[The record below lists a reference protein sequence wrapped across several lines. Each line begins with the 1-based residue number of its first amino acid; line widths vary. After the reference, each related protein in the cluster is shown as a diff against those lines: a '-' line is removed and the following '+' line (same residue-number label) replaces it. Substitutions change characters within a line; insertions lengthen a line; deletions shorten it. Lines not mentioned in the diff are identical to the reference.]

1 MMIGGWRRPVLP
13 SMPCTSLP
21 QMPQALTATMTES
34 GRRAGSGASSRAK
47 RLYSLR
53 VRAFT
58 RQLTLKLGLT
68 GNEFFETD
76 CPAGAERLRFGVDQ
90 PLDTIG
96 IIAGN
101 RSLPLAFAEQA
112 RAQGVKRLVA
122 VAFDHETN
130 PALAQKVDEIVW
142 VKVGQ
147 LSKMIAAFKE
157 RGVTRCVMLGQ
168 IAPKNLFDVRPDMRA
183 LALLMKLKERNAHS
197 IFGAIADELKK
208 DGIELI
214 EPVRWLR
221 PLMPGAGFVLGPALT
236 EAQKEDAAFG
246 FRMAKEISRLEIGQT
261 VVVKEGTVLAVEGFE
276 GTDACLR
283 RGGELAGGK
292 GAWRSKWPRKSTT
305 CALTFRA
312 WARGRWRR
320 ARRRGFRCW
329 CLKRRKRCSW
339 KSRKRRRWLGN
350 IRSRWRRGVPD
361 PYPPPLLVSP
371 KKQLLSPSA
380 RGPFGPAPLV

>member
-1 MMIGGWRRPVLP
+1 MRRVLIGIAR
-13 SMPCTSLP
+13 
-21 QMPQALTATMTES
+21 LTM
-34 GRRAGSGASSRAK
+34 K
-47 RLYSLR
+47 RY
-53 VRAFT
+53 A
-58 RQLTLKLGLT
+58 
-68 GNEFFETD
+68 
-76 CPAGAERLRFGVDQ
+76 FGVDQ

-122 VAFDHETN
+122 VAFDNETD

-147 LSKMIAAFKE
+147 LSKMIAAFKD

-168 IAPKNLFDVRPDMRA
+168 IAPRNLFDVRPDMRA

-292 GAWRSKWPRKSTT
+292 GAVAVKVAKEKHDLRFDIPCVGARTVEACQAARISVLVFEADKTLLLEKPEADALARKHKITL
-305 CALTFRA
+305 A
-312 WARGRWRR
+312 AR
-320 ARRRGFRCW
+320 
-329 CLKRRKRCSW
+329 KEK
-339 KSRKRRRWLGN
+339 
-350 IRSRWRRGVPD
+350 
-361 PYPPPLLVSP
+361 
-371 KKQLLSPSA
+371 
-380 RGPFGPAPLV
+380 

>member
-1 MMIGGWRRPVLP
+1 
-13 SMPCTSLP
+13 MPMKRIAQP
-21 QMPQALTATMTES
+21 
-34 GRRAGSGASSRAK
+34 GRNGYG
-47 RLYSLR
+47 LR
-53 VRAFT
+53 
-58 RQLTLKLGLT
+58 
-68 GNEFFETD
+68 
-76 CPAGAERLRFGVDQ
+76 VDQ

-101 RSLPLAFAEQA
+101 RSLPLAFAEEA
-112 RAQGVKRLVA
+112 RAQGVRRLVA
-122 VAFDHETN
+122 VAFDNETN

-157 RGVTRCVMLGQ
+157 WGVTRCVMVGQ

-183 LALLMKLKERNAHS
+183 LGLLMKLKERNAHS
-197 IFGAIADELKK
+197 LFGAIADELKK
-208 DGIELI
+208 DGIEVI

-283 RGGELAGGK
+283 RGGELAGRK
-292 GAWRSKWPRKSTT
+292 GAVAAKVAKEKHDLRFDIPCVGARTVEACQAARISVLVFEAGKTLLLEKAEAETLARKHKITL
-305 CALTFRA
+305 AA
-312 WARGRWRR
+312 WD
-320 ARRRGFRCW
+320 
-329 CLKRRKRCSW
+329 K
-339 KSRKRRRWLGN
+339 
-350 IRSRWRRGVPD
+350 IE
-361 PYPPPLLVSP
+361 
-371 KKQLLSPSA
+371 
-380 RGPFGPAPLV
+380 

>member
-1 MMIGGWRRPVLP
+1 MNFLKRIARP
-13 SMPCTSLP
+13 
-21 QMPQALTATMTES
+21 
-34 GRRAGSGASSRAK
+34 GAK
-47 RLYSLR
+47 DY
-53 VRAFT
+53 AFAV
-58 RQLTLKLGLT
+58 
-68 GNEFFETD
+68 N
-76 CPAGAERLRFGVDQ
+76 Q

-122 VAFDHETN
+122 VAFDNETD

-147 LSKMIAAFKE
+147 LSKMIGAFKE

-168 IAPKNLFDVRPDMRA
+168 IAPRNLFDVRPDMRA
-183 LALLMKLKERNAHS
+183 LGLLMKLKERNAHS
-197 IFGAIADELKK
+197 IFGAIADELQK

-221 PLMPGAGFVLGPALT
+221 ALMPGPGFVLGPALT
-236 EAQKEDAAFG
+236 EAQRGDATFG

-292 GAWRSKWPRKSTT
+292 GAVAVKVAKEKHDLRFDIPCVGARTVEACQAARISVLVFEAEKTLLLEKAEAETLARKHKITL
-305 CALTFRA
+305 AA
-312 WARGRWRR
+312 WDA
-320 ARRRGFRCW
+320 
-329 CLKRRKRCSW
+329 K
-339 KSRKRRRWLGN
+339 N
-350 IRSRWRRGVPD
+350 
-361 PYPPPLLVSP
+361 
-371 KKQLLSPSA
+371 
-380 RGPFGPAPLV
+380 

>member
-1 MMIGGWRRPVLP
+1 
-13 SMPCTSLP
+13 
-21 QMPQALTATMTES
+21 
-34 GRRAGSGASSRAK
+34 
-47 RLYSLR
+47 
-53 VRAFT
+53 
-58 RQLTLKLGLT
+58 
-68 GNEFFETD
+68 
-76 CPAGAERLRFGVDQ
+76 VDQ
-90 PLDTIG
+90 QLDTIG

-112 RAQGVKRLVA
+112 RAQGVKHLVA
-122 VAFDHETN
+122 VAFDNETD

-142 VKVGQ
+142 IKVGQ

-157 RGVTRCVMLGQ
+157 RGVTRCVMVGQ

-197 IFGAIADELKK
+197 LFGAIANELSK

-221 PLMPGAGFVLGPALT
+221 PLMPGAGFALGPALT
-236 EAQKEDAAFG
+236 AAQKEDAAFG

-292 GAWRSKWPRKSTT
+292 GAVAVKVAKEKHDLRFDIPCVGARTVEACQAARIAALVFEAEKTLLLEKAEAETLARKYKITL
-305 CALTFRA
+305 AA
-312 WARGRWRR
+312 WGA
-320 ARRRGFRCW
+320 
-329 CLKRRKRCSW
+329 
-339 KSRKRRRWLGN
+339 N
-350 IRSRWRRGVPD
+350 H
-361 PYPPPLLVSP
+361 
-371 KKQLLSPSA
+371 
-380 RGPFGPAPLV
+380 